1 MSKYE
6 KERLQHNVPIMLGV
20 HGLQRM
26 YSTDFSPF
34 VILRSI
40 GLQVTQSV
48 PVLKVN
54 IFNFFLKN
62 IFCLHIFFF
71 TEIVYG

>member
-1 MSKYE
+1 MLTIGDLTHLSKYE
-6 KERLQHNVPIMLGV
+6 RERLQHNVPIMLGV

-48 PVLKVN
+48 PILKVN
-54 IFNFFLKN
+54 IFNFCFN
-62 IFCLHIFFF
+62 
-71 TEIVYG
+71 